1 MTSTLTDAFATQTPQ
16 GLSRQEATRRLQ
28 TEGPNQLPKP
38 NQRKF
43 LRILRDVLQEPMF
56 MLLIG
61 GGLVY
66 WLLGDTLEAV
76 LLLIL
81 AICILR

>member
-1 MTSTLTDAFATQTPQ
+1 MVKANITGPTYDLHSYRRLRHPNPAR
-16 GLSRQEATRRLQ
+16 LSRQEATRRLQ

-61 GGLVY
+61 GG
-66 WLLGDTLEAV
+66 W
-76 LLLIL
+76 
-81 AICILR
+81 CIGC